1 MYICKPFKRLP
12 NNDRFVN
19 TLINQ
24 GVNQKGII
32 MVLLEFT
39 MSPTGKGESLS
50 PYVSR
55 VLKKIDDSGITYQLT
70 PMSTI
75 LEGEWDEV
83 MDVVRDCFFELK
95 QDCPRIGVHLKVDY
109 REGSQSRMSSKIE
122 SLEKKIGKKLNR

>member
-1 MYICKPFKRLP
+1 
-12 NNDRFVN
+12 
-19 TLINQ
+19 
-24 GVNQKGII
+24 

-50 PYVSR
+50 SYVSR
-55 VLKKIDDSGITYQLT
+55 VLKTIDDSGITYQLT

-109 REGSQSRMSSKIE
+109 REGSQSRMSSKID